1 MALLDF
7 DKTRE
12 LVKFGKFLITH
23 FQIPIDGDGPDW
35 FYIIDQFQRMETP
48 SVPGLMYLNWV
59 VSRYFD
65 QDPLEVRFSKSQRDE
80 LAKPRRICQYF
91 AIKKFDYKASQV
103 KKFYEKKSH
112 ATILYNAKTVEGEL
126 QTNKLLASEINKL
139 LYKLTSYEETRQI
152 TKDSPNGIFGSV
164 QSSE

>member
-7 DKTRE
+7 EKTRD
-12 LVKFGKFLITH
+12 LVKFGKFLINH
-23 FQIPIDGDGPDW
+23 FEIPVGDDDPDW
-35 FYIIDQFQRMETP
+35 FYIIDQYQRLQTP
-48 SVPGLMYLNWV
+48 TVPGLLYLNWV

-91 AIKKFDYKASQV
+91 AIKKFDYKSSQV
-103 KKFYEKKSH
+103 QKFYEKKAH
-112 ATILYNAKTVEGEL
+112 ATILYNAKTVEGEM
-126 QTNKLLASEINKL
+126 QTNKLLASDISKL
-139 LYKLTSYEETRQI
+139 LYKLTSYEETRQV
-152 TKDSPNGIFGSV
+152 TRDNPNGIFGSV